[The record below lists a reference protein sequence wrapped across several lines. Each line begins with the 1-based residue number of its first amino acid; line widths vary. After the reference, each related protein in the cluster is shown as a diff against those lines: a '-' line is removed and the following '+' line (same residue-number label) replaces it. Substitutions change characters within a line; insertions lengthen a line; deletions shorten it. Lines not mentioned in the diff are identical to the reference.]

1 MDRLNVMSEKWD
13 YMIILDACRYD
24 YFEQAYREYF
34 KGQLSKKISI
44 GSSTDEWRSKSFPGF
59 YDDVVYISANPQF
72 SATSE
77 VYGFCA
83 GDHFHKV
90 HQIWKSDWN
99 YEKATV
105 LPEVL
110 TEAAVRII
118 NNAGGKRAIVHYL
131 QPHAPYLVLDAQTR
145 GFAKY
150 LVADKDSVANAV
162 EDANLQKVRDEIEEL
177 KRVNP
182 VKRALLKGLTKLLK
196 ACNLS
201 GNRPDWA
208 LRRLLRMPPEAPM
221 EAALR
226 HCGPHGLKEA
236 YKANLEMVLAQ
247 AAELSKHLSGR
258 IVITSDHGEL
268 LGEKKCYSHPSGS
281 LNPVLIEVPWLVIEN
296 ERPQMEPQPQSAAAI
311 VGEEPPCQDGDTEAV
326 EREELAAKLRALG
339 YYD

>member
-24 YFEQAYREYF
+24 YFERVYDKYVHGKLEKR
-34 KGQLSKKISI
+34 ISA
-44 GSSTDEWRSKSFPGF
+44 GSSTNEWRNKSFPGF

-72 SATSE
+72 SATSKI
-77 VYGFCA
+77 YGFCA

-90 HQIWKSDWN
+90 HQIWESDWN

-105 LPEVL
+105 LPAVL

-118 NNAGGKRAIVHYL
+118 SNAGGKRAIVHYL
-131 QPHAPYLVLDAQTR
+131 QPHAPYLVLNARTR

-150 LVADKDSVANAV
+150 LVADRDSVANAV
-162 EDANLQKVRDEIEEL
+162 EDTNLQKVLDEIEEFN
-177 KRVNP
+177 RVNP
-182 VKRALLKGLTKLLK
+182 VKRVLFKGLTQLLK
-196 ACNLS
+196 AGNLS
-201 GNRPDWA
+201 GNRPEWT

-226 HCGPHGLKEA
+226 HCDPQGLREA

-247 AAELSKHLSGR
+247 AAELLNHLSGR

-281 LNPVLIEVPWLVIEN
+281 LNPVLIEVPWLVVEK
-296 ERPQMEPQPQSAAAI
+296 ERPHIEPQPQAAAAI
-311 VGEEPPCQDGDTEAV
+311 VGEESPCQDGDTEAV